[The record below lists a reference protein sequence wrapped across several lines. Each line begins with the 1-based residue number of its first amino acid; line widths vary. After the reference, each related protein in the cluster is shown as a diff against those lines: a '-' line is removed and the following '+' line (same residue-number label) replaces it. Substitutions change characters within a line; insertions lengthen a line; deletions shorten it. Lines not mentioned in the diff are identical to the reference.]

1 MSPYPVLAITVL
13 ALGCASTSAS
23 RTTSTSLTASTCGGY
38 EDLLALADRPLTPC
52 EVDTQ
57 TDYLRKLPSQW
68 PTPYNGPCQFVDVQV
83 VVDTLGRLEPG
94 SPSVVRTNAPQVANN
109 LIKQM
114 STAQFRPGRKSG
126 VPVRQVR
133 RYHFA
138 SPNAIGRCD
147 R

>member
-1 MSPYPVLAITVL
+1 VSRYSLVSMTVF
-13 ALGCASTSAS
+13 ALGCASSTTS
-23 RTTSTSLTASTCGGY
+23 RTTSTSLTASACGGY
-38 EDLLALADRPLTPC
+38 EDILALADRPLTPC

-57 TDYLRKLPSQW
+57 TNYLRELPSQW
-68 PTPYNGPCQFVDVQV
+68 PTPYSGPCQFVDVQV

-109 LIKQM
+109 LIEQM
-114 STAQFRPGRKSG
+114 RTAQFRPGRKSG